1 MIIPLDIIQVFQD
14 RWPEMTFYV
23 VLIAFVVFATWR
35 ITKFYYTKFKS
46 LENKVQHSDCQR
58 HAIAI
63 KSVEDKVQHSDCQRH
78 AKAIDSFDVS
88 TEKILTKIDYIE
100 KALIAKDPNM
110 FITFAQSHS
119 PYKLNQDGIDLMKE
133 SGADIIFEQQ
143 KDDLVR
149 QIEEMAPATAYD
161 VEQNAYKVLIL
172 NTDKSWFIPLK
183 EYVFNSPVFRGNNI
197 NLDAIC
203 MVMSLPL
210 RDYYL
215 EKHSE
220 VD

>member
-1 MIIPLDIIQVFQD
+1 MITPLDITQVFQD
-14 RWPEMTFYV
+14 KWPEL
-23 VLIAFVVFATWR
+23 VLYFSLFALGAFAAGVLVK
-35 ITKFYYTKFKS
+35 IYYTKIHSKIHS
-46 LENKVQHSDCQR
+46 L
-58 HAIAI
+58 
-63 KSVEDKVQHSDCQRH
+63 EDKVQHSDCQRH

-110 FITFAQSHS
+110 FTTFAQSHS
-119 PYKLNQDGIDLMKE
+119 PYKLNQDCIDLLKE
-133 SGADIIFEQQ
+133 SGADTIFEQQ
-143 KDDLVR
+143 KDDLAR

-183 EYVFNSPVFRGNNI
+183 EYVFNSPIFRGNNI

-203 MVMSLPL
+203 LIMSLPL

-220 VD
+220 ID